1 MTEQELHRLSRKDLL
16 ELMLQQAKEIEEIKK
31 PDAKPVRKQEKKSS
45 IHLTR

>member
-1 MTEQELHRLSRKDLL
+1 MTVHEMELSKNADLQNL
-16 ELMLQQAKEIEEIKK
+16 FQQKEIEEIKK